1 MGKCVFEFD
10 SDILICEEPI
20 GIFRQS
26 ALAVAGQK
34 DIINSGTHDQFD
46 FFWDTSLCFILFYL

>member
-1 MGKCVFEFD
+1 MGKCEFEFD
-10 SDILICEEPI
+10 SDILICEEHI

-26 ALAVAGQK
+26 ALAIAGQK

-46 FFWDTSLCFILFYL
+46 FF